1 MTNGVV
7 LTAALRSNLLS
18 LQQTQKD
25 IDVHQNRL
33 ATGKKV
39 NSALDNPQAFF
50 AAQALTD
57 RANDLSNLLDAIGQS
72 IQVINAANNGVTAL
86 TTLVNQAQSLAN
98 TAQSTI
104 SGASTQATV
113 TGNVNLG
120 TGKLTS
126 ITGISSGDTL
136 TFQISDPDG
145 TGTATTNALDL
156 GTGGTGNHGTNATA
170 SNVVTIG
177 TNDTAADLVTKINDL
192 NTGLTRQVI
201 SASLDS
207 NNHLVITA
215 VNGGTLYTKFTANSA
230 STVNN
235 QASANALGFSGIE
248 QFNAQGANATST
260 AGTEVSFTQVA
271 SGGIVSKALYSAAN
285 TIATASTTLGT
296 VTDVNGTAYNAL
308 TNTNGTFKLNIG
320 GKTSGNLFG
329 ATPTGTTIQ
338 QLIDNI
344 NSDATIKSL
353 VSASYDNTT
362 GQITLTPLTSDAT
375 YVQTILNNGATA
387 TTQKLDIF
395 GLQLTSTGATANNQA
410 TETIR
415 FGAAAGTLNSL
426 QSQYNTV
433 LEQIDALVSDT
444 GYAGTNLLN
453 GNDLTTYF
461 NETRTSS
468 LTTSGVTFDAAGLG
482 LDAGNFQ
489 SSSTIT
495 EAINQ
500 TIAALTTVRNFGSTL
515 SNNLSIIQNRQDF
528 TNNLINTLKTGS
540 DALTNADQNE
550 EGASLLA
557 LQTRQSLGITSLSL
571 ASQAQQAILKL
582 F

>member
-57 RANDLSNLLDAIGQS
+57 RANDLSNLLDSIGQS

-86 TTLVNQAQSLAN
+86 TTLINQAQSIAN
-98 TAQSTI
+98 SAQSTLAG
-104 SGASTQATV
+104 SSTQATV
-113 TGNVNLG
+113 TGTADLG

-126 ITGISSGDTL
+126 TIPGLSTGDFL
-136 TFQISDPDG
+136 TFTITDPNGGANLLTNQSISAL
-145 TGTATTNALDL
+145 TA
-156 GTGGTGNHGTNATA
+156 
-170 SNVVTIG
+170 
-177 TNDTAADLVTKINDL
+177 NDTAADLVTRINDL
-192 NTGLTRQVI
+192 NTALSTQAI
-201 SASLDS
+201 SASLDAS
-207 NNHLVITA
+207 NHLVLTA
-215 VNGGTLYTKFTANSA
+215 VNGGSLYVKFSTNANSQA
-230 STVNN
+230 AN
-235 QASANALGFSGIE
+235 QGSANAFGFSAIE
-248 QFNAQGANATST
+248 KYNQQGS
-260 AGTEVSFTQVA
+260 AGGNEVSFTQLA
-271 SGGIVSKALYSAAN
+271 TSTVSSKGLYSAAN
-285 TIATASTTLGT
+285 TIATASTL
-296 VTDVNGTAYNAL
+296 L
-308 TNTNGTFKLNIG
+308 TNVRDSTYTQTYVSLGNSAGTFQLSVG
-320 GKTSGNLFG
+320 GKTSGNLFA
-329 ATPTGTTIQ
+329 ATPNTTTIQ
-338 QLIDNI
+338 NIIDNV
-344 NSDATIKSL
+344 NNDATIKSL
-353 VSASYDNTT
+353 VSASFDGTT
-362 GQITLTPLTSDAT
+362 GKIVLSPLTGSAT
-375 YVQTILNNGATA
+375 DVQTILKNNATA
-387 TTQKLDIF
+387 TTQTLNLF
-395 GLQLTSTGATANNQA
+395 GIQSTATGGVANNQA
-410 TETIR
+410 TEDIR
-415 FGAAAGTLNSL
+415 FGAAAGTLASL
-426 QSQYNTV
+426 QTQYNTT
-433 LEQIDALVSDT
+433 LDQIDALVGDT

-461 NETRTSS
+461 NESRTSS
-468 LTTSGVTFDAAGLG
+468 LSTSGVTFNAAGLD

-489 SSSTIT
+489 SSASIT
-495 EAINQ
+495 TSINQ

-515 SNNLSIIQNRQDF
+515 ANNLSIIQNRQDF